1 MCAALGQRKDPPCGN
16 AAFSPLF
23 TPGRPKYSTFSAVSA
38 TSRHVPSTAT
48 SRRPA
53 NHAPGVCGVAIGR
66 ATAANNP
73 ATGSAPNRT
82 RAWKIADFD
91 GNR

>member
-1 MCAALGQRKDPPCGN
+1 
-16 AAFSPLF
+16 
-23 TPGRPKYSTFSAVSA
+23 
-38 TSRHVPSTAT
+38 
-48 SRRPA
+48 
-53 NHAPGVCGVAIGR
+53 VAIGR

-73 ATGSAPNRT
+73 ATGSAPNRA